1 MMLTLSMLKFIVAVA
16 AMMLA
21 GCSQDPPKEPFSK
34 LAEEFVFTVL
44 ANSPV
49 FATQSGYH
57 QHGDLQLDRML
68 DRFAP
73 QEIERQRRW
82 YQDFRLRLMRSVKRH
97 ELSPDDRADYDILQ
111 GQISLTLLDLTG
123 IQNYRHNPTLYVE
136 LIGAGLF
143 APFTLEYAGMSA
155 RYEHIVARL
164 EEVPRLLSE
173 ARRNL
178 TSAPEIWTRV
188 ALGENEGNIELIDK
202 DLRGHAPAHLKS
214 RYDAAAARALEA
226 IREFDAY
233 LRNDLALRP
242 YDWRLGENLYSQKFK
257 YALATDRSPREV
269 LADAEAEMA
278 RTRRQMY
285 DLALPMYRQ
294 MNPGKD
300 VRDLNTVVSA
310 VLASIATKHSTPESY
325 FADARRDLE
334 EARQFVRAS
343 GLLTLPPRDNL
354 QVIETP
360 EFMRGIYSVGG
371 FNPAP
376 ALEPHLGAFYWLTPI
391 PVTWSKERI
400 ESKLREYNYYGLKLL
415 TIHEGIPGHYV
426 QLEYANDIQPRL
438 RRLIRG
444 VFGNG
449 PYIEGWA
456 VFATEMMLDA
466 GYLNRSPELRLTFL
480 KQQLRVFANTILDV
494 RLQTMGMTDR
504 EALDLMIKSGFQEH
518 EEAEGKL
525 QRAKLSSAQLPTYFV
540 GWRDWHRL
548 RQRYSE
554 GRADFSLRDFNE
566 RALKAGA
573 VPLPVLSQLL
583 AGKSL

>member
-1 MMLTLSMLKFIVAVA
+1 MPQSIVVVLSAI
-16 AMMLA
+16 LA
-21 GCSQDPPKEPFSK
+21 GCAQNPPKQPFAK
-34 LAEEFVFTVL
+34 LAEEFVFTIL

-49 FATQSGYH
+49 SATQAGYH
-57 QHGDLQLDRML
+57 GHGQLQLDAML
-68 DRFAP
+68 DRYSP
-73 QEIERQRRW
+73 QELERQKRW
-82 YQDFRLRLMRSVKRH
+82 YQDFRLRLMRNVNLE
-97 ELSPDDRADYDILQ
+97 ELSPEDRADYDIIQ
-111 GQISLTLLDLTG
+111 GQISLALLELTG

-143 APFTLEYAGMSA
+143 APFTLQYTDLNT
-155 RYEHIVARL
+155 RYEHIIERL
-164 EEVPRLLSE
+164 DEVPRLLDE

-178 TSAPEIWTRV
+178 SSSPDIWTKV
-188 ALGENEGNIELIDK
+188 ALNENEGNVGLIDGE
-202 DLRGHAPAHLKS
+202 LRANVPSHLKS
-214 RYDAAAARALEA
+214 RYDAAATTALDA
-226 IREFDAY
+226 IREFDGY
-233 LRNDLALRP
+233 LRGELSRRT
-242 YDWRLGENLYSQKFK
+242 YDWRLGETLYAQKFA
-257 YALATDRSPREV
+257 YALATDRSPRQV
-269 LADAEAEMA
+269 LADAEAEMD

-285 DLALPMYRQ
+285 ELALPIYNQ
-294 MNPGKD
+294 LFPGKD
-300 VRDLNTVVSA
+300 TKDLNTVVSA
-310 VLASIATKHSTPESY
+310 VLADIARRHSTPESY
-325 FADARRDLE
+325 FEHARRDLE
-334 EARQFVRAS
+334 EARHFVRSS
-343 GLLTLPPRDNL
+343 GLISLPPRDNL

-391 PVTWSKERI
+391 PASWPKERI

-415 TIHEGIPGHYV
+415 TIHEAIPGHYV

-438 RRLIRG
+438 RRLVRG

-466 GYLNRSPELRLTFL
+466 GYLNHSSELRLTFL

-494 RLQTMGMTDR
+494 RLHTMEMTDQQ
-504 EALDLMIKSGFQEH
+504 ALDLMMKGAFQER
-518 EEAEGKL
+518 EEAVGKL

-548 RQRYSE
+548 RQRYTE
-554 GRADFSLRDFNE
+554 DRADSSIREFNE

-573 VPLPVLSQLL
+573 VPLPVLSRLL
-583 AGKSL
+583 LGRKL

>member
-1 MMLTLSMLKFIVAVA
+1 MMLT
-16 AMMLA
+16 
-21 GCSQDPPKEPFSK
+21 GCSQDPPKQPFDK
-34 LAEEFVFTVL
+34 LVEEFVFTVL

-49 FATQSGYH
+49 SATQAGYH
-57 QHGDLQLDRML
+57 KHGELQLDRML
-68 DRFAP
+68 DRYSP
-73 QEIERQRRW
+73 QEMERQRRW
-82 YQDFRLRLMRSVKRH
+82 YEDFRLRLMRSVKRD
-97 ELSPDDRADYDILQ
+97 ELSADDRADYDIVQ
-111 GQISLTLLDLTG
+111 GQVSMALLELTE

-136 LIGAGLF
+136 LIGAGVF
-143 APFTLEYAGMSA
+143 APFTLQYADMNA
-155 RYEHIVARL
+155 RYEHIIGRL
-164 EEVPRLLSE
+164 EEIPRLLNE

-178 TSAPEIWTRV
+178 ISSPEIWTTV
-188 ALGENEGNIELIDK
+188 ARGENEGNIALVDQS
-202 DLRGHAPAHLKS
+202 LRASVPPHLKA
-214 RYDAAAARALEA
+214 RYEAAAATALPA
-226 IREFDAY
+226 LRDFDFY
-233 LRNDLALRP
+233 LRDDLSRRH
-242 YDWRLGENLYSQKFK
+242 YDWRLGENLYGKKFI
-257 YALATDRSPREV
+257 YALATDRTPREV

-285 DLALPMYRQ
+285 DIALPIYRQ
-294 MNPGKD
+294 LSPGED
-300 VRDLNTVVSA
+300 ERDLNTVVSA
-310 VLASIATKHSTPESY
+310 VLANIATRHSTPESY

-334 EARQFVRAS
+334 ETRQFVRSA
-343 GLLTLPPRDNL
+343 GLLTLPERDNL

-391 PVTWSKERI
+391 PATWPKERI
-400 ESKLREYNYYGLKLL
+400 DSKLREYNYYGLKLL
-415 TIHEGIPGHYV
+415 TIHEAIPGHYV

-466 GYLNRSPELRLTFL
+466 GYLNHSPELRLTFL

-494 RLQTMGMTDR
+494 RLQTMGMTDQQ
-504 EALDLMIKSGFQEH
+504 AIDLMIASGFQER

-554 GRADFSLRDFNE
+554 GRSNFSLRDFNE